1 MHKSQLHVKSP
12 CQEPWE
18 DMHGS
23 KTRRHCERCD
33 RDVHNLSAM
42 TRREADAVI
51 ARRAAGERVCVRYT
65 VDDDGQVEF
74 RREPLIPAQLL
85 LRGRQVAMGASLM
98 ASAMLGCAP
107 AGTAVG
113 SASSHYAAEGL
124 GSIGLCAISFEP
136 ILPFTLK
143 LNAAACDPP
152 APEVMGQ
159 MEVVVPVSPTTPTAP
174 TGSDEQPQSLPPAAP
189 PPSNPLDG
197 DPSTGA
203 DTESTAAA
211 PARKNRREHERKRD
225 KATPRPV
232 PMPIQGDLG

>member
-1 MHKSQLHVKSP
+1 
-12 CQEPWE
+12 
-18 DMHGS
+18 MHGG
-23 KTRRHCERCD
+23 KTRRHCERCE

-42 TRREADAVI
+42 TRREADSVI

-65 VDDDGQVEF
+65 VDEDGQVEF
-74 RREPLIPAQLL
+74 RREPLIPAHLL

-107 AGTAVG
+107 AGSAVG

-124 GSIGLCAISFEP
+124 GSIGLCAVSFEP

-152 APEVMGQ
+152 TPVVMGQ
-159 MEVVVPVSPTTPTAP
+159 MEVVVPVSPTTP

-189 PPSNPLDG
+189 PPSSPLDG
-197 DPSTGA
+197 DPSA
-203 DTESTAAA
+203 EAA
-211 PARKNRREHERKRD
+211 PVHKNRRDREIERKRD
-225 KATPRPV
+225 KRPHK
-232 PMPIQGDLG
+232 PYPIQGDLL